1 MVDNYEKAVGL
12 SSEWRTP
19 PFIFAA
25 LALQFD
31 LDPCAPVNGFYC
43 VPATTRLTVHDNGL
57 RASWRGGLT
66 FVNPPWSEGRGAVV
80 PWLRRFY
87 AHRGGGI
94 FVCVART
101 SCDWWCELVWPLSEL
116 ILFPRGKTRF
126 LRADGNPGPSPTN
139 GVALIGKGDV
149 ACAALRRCGNGL
161 LGFSVTADRSMAP
174 PASSRKAVS

>member
-31 LDPCAPVNGFYC
+31 LDPCAPTSGFYC
-43 VPATTRLTVHDNGL
+43 VPAKKKYTVHEDGL
-57 RASWRGGLT
+57 RASWRGYGLS

-87 AHRGGGI
+87 AHPDGGI

-126 LRADGNPGPSPTN
+126 LRPDGSPGPSPTN
-139 GVALIGKGDV
+139 GVALLAKGEV

-161 LGFSVTADRSMAP
+161 LGFCATPDRS
-174 PASSRKAVS
+174 ASLLRAVS